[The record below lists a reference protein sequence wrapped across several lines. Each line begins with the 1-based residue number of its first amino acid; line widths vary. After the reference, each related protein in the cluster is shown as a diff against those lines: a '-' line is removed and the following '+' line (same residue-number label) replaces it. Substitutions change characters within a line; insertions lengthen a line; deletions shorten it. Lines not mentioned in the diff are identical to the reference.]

1 MFNFNN
7 NLEIQGEYNMIN
19 LFKKSKS
26 NKKEIPIFF
35 ATDDNYLP
43 YLDVTIRSLKAN
55 ADRAYRYTINVINTG
70 LNVAGMAKVKV
81 LEDEDFAIN
90 FCDISE
96 HIEPI
101 RQKLKNLYHFSF
113 AAWYRLFIQSLFPQ
127 YDKALYLDCDIIVLG
142 DISKLYNVEMGDN
155 LVAAA
160 RCGIVENDPIFA
172 EYAEKYCGTPKNE
185 YLQSGILVMNLKE
198 FRKRDVENK
207 FCYLINKYD
216 FDVIDPDQAYLN
228 AMCRGSIKFLPNG
241 WNKEAIPTPLEGDL
255 NIVHYA
261 LYKKPWQYDDVL
273 NKEYFWEYAKSSPF
287 YNDILAT
294 KANFTDEM
302 REKKERANAEIV
314 EHARRL
320 VDNEN
325 SFVNLVIKGDPNW
338 FNNLVVEA

>member
-1 MFNFNN
+1 MN
-7 NLEIQGEYNMIN
+7 I
-19 LFKKSKS
+19 FKKTKDIQ
-26 NKKEIPIFF
+26 KEIPIFF

-43 YLDVTIRSLKAN
+43 YLDVTIRSLKVN
-55 ADRAYRYTINVINTG
+55 ADRSYHYVINVINTG
-70 LNVAGMAKVKV
+70 LREEGMAKVKV
-81 LEDEDFAIN
+81 LEDDNFTIN
-90 FCDISE
+90 FCDISA

-142 DISKLYNVEMGDN
+142 DIAKLYNIDMGDN

-160 RCGIVENDPIFA
+160 RCGIVECDPTFS
-172 EYAEKYCGTPKNE
+172 EYAEKYCGTPRNE

-228 AMCRGSIKFLPNG
+228 VMCKGAIKFLPNG

-273 NKEYFWEYAKSSPF
+273 NKEYFWKFAEESLFYA
-287 YNDILAT
+287 DILNT
-294 KANFTDEM
+294 KDSFTDEM
-302 REKKERANAEIV
+302 REKKEKANIGIV
-314 EHARRL
+314 EHAKKL
-320 VDNEN
+320 INSEN
-325 SFVNLVIKGDPNW
+325 SFVNLVIKGDPDW
-338 FNNLVVEA
+338 FSKLVVEA